1 MDLMWENIIPLK
13 ASCRDMTIRL
23 YRVTVRRYKHTWN
36 TIIAATTK
44 VEINWAENLKSEM
57 KHGLAL
63 ALVVYIYNT

>member
-1 MDLMWENIIPLK
+1 MKLIWEKCYPSRQGK
-13 ASCRDMTIRL
+13 VSSRDMTTRL

-63 ALVVYIYNT
+63 ALVV

>member
-1 MDLMWENIIPLK
+1 MELIWEKCYLARQGK
-13 ASCRDMTIRL
+13 VSCRDMTTRL

-57 KHGLAL
+57 KHDLAL
-63 ALVVYIYNT
+63 ALVV